1 MKEENKILI
10 ENEVLQ
16 LTKLTLEASTKQD
29 RFGNIFYED
38 IDSVTEKIREIILKY
53 SEELQEEKEEVKE
66 YLLKLL
72 NKKTDNVNKQRE
84 HRIIS
89 EIIQSEESSKEKI
102 SNNEKDT
109 KIIKPEIDPQ

>member
-38 IDSVTEKIREIILKY
+38 IDSVTEKIREIILQY
-53 SEELQEEKEEVKE
+53 SEELQEDEEEVKS
-66 YLLKLL
+66 YLTYILDQ
-72 NKKTDNVNKQRE
+72 KTDNLIRRKENDKIKQIINKQE
-84 HRIIS
+84 PIP
-89 EIIQSEESSKEKI
+89 QKKV
-102 SNNEKDT
+102 EKDR
-109 KIIKPEIDPQ
+109 EI

>member
-38 IDSVTEKIREIILKY
+38 IDSVTEKIREIILQY
-53 SEELQEEKEEVKE
+53 SEELQEDEEEVKS
-66 YLLKLL
+66 YLTYILDQ
-72 NKKTDNVNKQRE
+72 KTDNLIRKKENDKIKQIINKQE
-84 HRIIS
+84 PIP
-89 EIIQSEESSKEKI
+89 QKKV
-102 SNNEKDT
+102 EKDR
-109 KIIKPEIDPQ
+109 EI